1 MSQLVPKSVAFP
13 LTNRLR
19 QIPTRN
25 SNGNTLFE
33 AFFDYRPH
41 GLYMDRNLKK
51 NTKTFFTIPYCVDSF
66 IDDLF
71 DRSRTQ
77 LVYFT
82 SLFRKDPSHPTLVWT
97 AIDLWVIE

>member
-1 MSQLVPKSVAFP
+1 M
-13 LTNRLR
+13 
-19 QIPTRN
+19 
-25 SNGNTLFE
+25 
-33 AFFDYRPH
+33 PH
-41 GLYMDRNLKK
+41 N
-51 NTKTFFTIPYCVDSF
+51 NCVDSF